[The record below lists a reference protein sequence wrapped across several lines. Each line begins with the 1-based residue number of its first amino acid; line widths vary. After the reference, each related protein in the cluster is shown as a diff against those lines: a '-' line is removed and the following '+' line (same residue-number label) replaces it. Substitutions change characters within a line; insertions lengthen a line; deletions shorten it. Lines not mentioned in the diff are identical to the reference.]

1 MNERRSGFERRNS
14 SSLNLRSL
22 IYGGNRIQI
31 RRQEDRERLFIV
43 DQYSPRLFVAI
54 VVVLFMCVIDA
65 LLTLFL
71 IGHGAYETNPILA
84 YLLDVGPYTFF
95 IPKYV
100 ITIVAII
107 GLLILKNTGIRHFN
121 ISTHQLLFY
130 IAGLYSI
137 VVAWELYLISEVAI

>member
-1 MNERRSGFERRNS
+1 M
-14 SSLNLRSL
+14 RSL

-54 VVVLFMCVIDA
+54 VVVLFLCVIDA

-71 IGHGAYETNPILA
+71 IGHGAYESNPILA

-100 ITIVAII
+100 ITMVAII

>member
-1 MNERRSGFERRNS
+1 M
-14 SSLNLRSL
+14 
-22 IYGGNRIQI
+22 
-31 RRQEDRERLFIV
+31 
-43 DQYSPRLFVAI
+43 
-54 VVVLFMCVIDA
+54 VVLFLCVIDA

-71 IGHGAYETNPILA
+71 IGHGAYESNPILA

-100 ITIVAII
+100 ITMVAII